1 MFYMEQK
8 ELKMS
13 LKIVKPKKP
22 MSLERAVAIIE
33 KAMRYHLHCAYGDE
47 VGFYEH
53 DRDKEAWKIIRLSMS
68 YLVDQK
74 QLEKHLK
81 SKKDEDGGG
90 FDV

>member
-1 MFYMEQK
+1 MN
-8 ELKMS
+8 

-47 VGFYEH
+47 IGFYEH

-90 FDV
+90 FNV